1 MNAKPDWSI
10 ADADELYRISGWG
23 AGYFRLNADG
33 NLVVSA
39 PLRNGNTAEIA
50 ANPCPSCCACRT
62 CWKIR

>member
-33 NLVVSA
+33 NLVINA
-39 PLRNGNTAEIA
+39 PLASGKTLKSPCSISSKAWKYA
-50 ANPCPSCCACRT
+50 AKPCP
-62 CWKIR
+62 